1 MQPAPEATAP
11 GRDDPWARFGWVMW
25 APWMVFLAFP
35 LIAAFDADVPA
46 VGRWWVVALTV
57 GFGAVYAVS
66 THRLSSGRSRPVGAV
81 PEAYVVLAVLVL
93 LTLSTAPVLG
103 VGALSFLPFVQS
115 FAMFGLPLPWN
126 WWFTGTVLVAT
137 LVGLA
142 LSEDVAQWVS
152 FGFILVAVTLGTGA
166 GRFLEKQSEQYVE
179 VRDGLA
185 VSAERE
191 RLARDVHDVLGH
203 SLTVVTVKADLA
215 ARLVEVDPARARA
228 ELEDIQR
235 LSRQA
240 LGEIRATVGG
250 LRAARLADELSAA
263 RSALLGAG
271 VEPVVPTDEQVVDP
285 RYRTVVAWVLRE
297 AVTNVV
303 RHSGASRCEVVLAAD
318 ALVVRD
324 DGRGLGGAREGNGL
338 QGLRERVEGTGG
350 RLRLVSGDGAPRRAD
365 ATGAGPGVGTC
376 LEVSW

>member
-1 MQPAPEATAP
+1 MTQSPPPAPPDAAAP
-11 GRDDPWARFGWVMW
+11 GERDDPWARFGWVMW

-35 LIAAFDADVPA
+35 LIAAFEADVPP

-57 GFGAVYAVS
+57 GFGGVYAVS
-66 THRLSSGRSRPVGAV
+66 THRLSSGRSRPVGGV
-81 PEAYVVLAVLVL
+81 PESYVVLAVLVL
-93 LTLSTAPVLG
+93 LTVSTAPVLG
-103 VGALSFLPFVQS
+103 AGALSFLPFIQS

-126 WWFTGTVLVAT
+126 WWFTGTVLVAS

-142 LSEDVAQWVS
+142 LTQDAAEWVS

-166 GRFLEKQSEQYVE
+166 GRFLEQQSEQYVE

-203 SLTVVTVKADLA
+203 SLTVVSVKADLA
-215 ARLVEVDPARARA
+215 ARLLEVDPERARS

-250 LRAARLADELSAA
+250 LRAARLADELVAA
-263 RSALLGAG
+263 RTALLGAG
-271 VEPVVPTDEQVVDP
+271 VEPVVPDDELVVDP

-303 RHSGASRCEVVLAAD
+303 RHSGARRCEVVLAPE

-324 DGRGLGGAREGNGL
+324 DGRGLDGSREGNGL
-338 QGLRERVEGTGG
+338 RGLRERVEDTGG
-350 RLRLVSGDGAPRRAD
+350 LLRLSSGGSGA
-365 ATGAGPGVGTC
+365 GTC
-376 LEVSW
+376 LEVTW